1 MAKNLFLKFY
11 SIELKT
17 AKISFINCKK
27 IVTSKKHIKHQKN
40 NLNVV
45 IRVASKIK
53 LYKN

>member
-27 IVTSKKHIKHQKN
+27 IVTSKTYQ
-40 NLNVV
+40 
-45 IRVASKIK
+45 ASKK
-53 LYKN
+53 QSQCGNKSCK